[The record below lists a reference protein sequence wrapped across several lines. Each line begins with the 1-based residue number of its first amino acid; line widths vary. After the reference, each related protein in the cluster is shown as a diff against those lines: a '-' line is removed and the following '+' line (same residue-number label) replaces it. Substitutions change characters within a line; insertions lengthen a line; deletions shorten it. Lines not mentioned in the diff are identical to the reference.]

1 MNGFILEAL
10 RNRLGRAQRVINALD
25 ASDTDST
32 AKAATVDARARVTHS
47 LAGVQ
52 GQTIAIAAEPSDENQ
67 FLFNEDGFVSV
78 SGFGKTERSAIRI
91 RDAIRKEMNDM
102 TQPFPP
108 LDASVGRFEHM
119 RYTGDGALSFD
130 PVTQLFQAEG
140 TVRIIVQYA

>member
-1 MNGFILEAL
+1 MVQPERCACHIDPFE
-10 RNRLGRAQRVINALD
+10 RRHV
-25 ASDTDST
+25 
-32 AKAATVDARARVTHS
+32 
-47 LAGVQ
+47 GV
-52 GQTIAIAAEPSDENQ
+52 
-67 FLFNEDGFVSV
+67 
-78 SGFGKTERSAIRI
+78 ERSAIRI